1 MASGTQ
7 VKQTTQ
13 AQKIFAQGLAMGKP
27 ATVAYKLAHPNIKM
41 KGASLAVTAGKSKKT
56 KAVQDELARLLAEP
70 ILQPLILLPCPEYL
84 DYNKLIEHA
93 VGIMVRLTNHSDPLV
108 QLHAAKWIFDYGQD
122 LKTKRYAK
130 QHPGK
135 TSEQILAELRG
146 IYSKNLPSPKLIVE
160 DAKPEVVID
169 AEPETDQAEEEDT
182 GWTPDEQSEEE
193 SQETSQ
199 A

>member
-1 MASGTQ
+1 MPPNTATVS
-7 VKQTTQ
+7 
-13 AQKIFAQGLAMGKP
+13 QKRFAQGIALGKP
-27 ATVAYKLAHPNIKM
+27 ATVAFKLAYPNSKLTG
-41 KGASLAVTAGKSKKT
+41 KSLGVTASRAKK
-56 KAVQDELARLLAEP
+56 KKVVQEELARLLAEP
-70 ILQPLILLPCPEYL
+70 ILQPLVCLPCPEYQ

-93 VGIMVRLTNHSDPLV
+93 VGIMIRLTNHSDPLV

-199 A
+199 T